1 MSSLIID
8 IGLVVV
14 VLLSFLIGAFRGFL
28 RSFLSVVS
36 WVVAAWVTWKFGA
49 WAVLLLEGWNV
60 TPIVQVIVARLGVFF
75 VVLFVMSVIGHLVAA
90 SVSSDGI
97 ASVDRTLGAA
107 FGIVRG
113 LVIVVLLAVAF
124 AYLLGTDQPLWED
137 SILLPAIEP
146 FAKIVQ
152 QLISDVSEV

>member
-1 MSSLIID
+1 M
-8 IGLVVV
+8 
-14 VLLSFLIGAFRGFL
+14 
-28 RSFLSVVS
+28 
-36 WVVAAWVTWKFGA
+36 AAWVTWKFGA